1 MAKIL
6 IVDDS
11 SLSRKIMR
19 SILQTEGHEI
29 LEANGGLAAL
39 ERYFIDHPDL
49 VLIDL
54 AMPDM
59 EGTEVLTE
67 LRKMDKKARV
77 IIASADAQDLT
88 QKIVKAAGALG
99 YITKPFVPQAVL
111 EQVNQV
117 LVTRP
122 QL

>member
-19 SILQTEGHEI
+19 SILETEGHEV

-59 EGTEVLTE
+59 QGTEVLTK
-67 LRKMDKKARV
+67 LREMDEKARV

-88 QKIVKAAGALG
+88 QRAVKAAGALG
-99 YITKPFVPQAVL
+99 YITKPFAPEAVL

-117 LVTRP
+117 LVTGP

>member
-19 SILQTEGHEI
+19 SILETEGHEI
-29 LEANGGLAAL
+29 LEAGGGLEAL
-39 ERYFIDHPDL
+39 ERYFLDHPDL

-54 AMPDM
+54 AMPEM
-59 EGTEVLTE
+59 PGNEVLTQ
-67 LRKMDKKARV
+67 LREMDKKAQV

-88 QKIVKAAGALG
+88 QKTLKAAGAVG
-99 YITKPFVPQAVL
+99 YITKPFIRQAVL

-122 QL
+122 QS